1 VNEHEKA
8 FIFSDREEAWRENLT
23 LDSSRYL
30 GGIGALLLFIGVIPY
45 INTFGVLGIIGVI
58 LVLIALHGFASYYK
72 ERRIFNNAI
81 YGVFAAI
88 VGIVIAVV
96 IGIAIVLPNITKFLE
111 KLYPSWNGSL
121 ATITSLQ
128 GMTPVTSN
136 VSLSDVAPFVV
147 AALVVFAVLWIFGI
161 ITAFL
166 VRRSLNQVSS
176 RTSVGLFSTAGLLL
190 LIGAV
195 LTIIIIGLLLIWIA
209 ALLLAIAF
217 FTTKPQPEQPTMAT
231 APPPP
236 TTPVAV

>member
-1 VNEHEKA
+1 VNKHEKA
-8 FIFSDREEAWRENLT
+8 FIFSDKEEVWRENLT

-45 INTFGVLGIIGVI
+45 INTFGVLAIIGVI
-58 LVLIALHGFASYYK
+58 LVLIALHGFGSYYK
-72 ERRIFNNAI
+72 ERRIFNNAM
-81 YGVFAAI
+81 YGVLAAI
-88 VGIVIAVV
+88 VGIVIAAV

-121 ATITSLQ
+121 ATITSLR

-136 VSLSDVAPFVV
+136 ISLSDLAPFIV
-147 AALVVFAVLWIFGI
+147 ALLVALFILWIFGI
-161 ITAFL
+161 ITAFF
-166 VRRSLNQVSS
+166 VRRSLNQISS
-176 RTSVGLFSTAGLLL
+176 KTSVGLFSTAGLLL

-217 FTTKPQPEQPTMAT
+217 FTMKPQPEQLPMAT